1 MPVRLLHFTSA
12 ELAWECTTE
21 LNRECECISEPVSD
35 NTFVGNLVSSQ
46 LRLQKPQDGDFLS
59 SWYRVVEEL
68 TTRRLTYDT
77 DRLPTLSGLVLMTAE
92 QTRRSYAAGLCGE
105 ELAIGMVWLS
115 RDIYHTGERFP
126 CRRQEK
132 YHAPSWSWASIT
144 GMITYDSRITKPSQ
158 RNYNFTCIW
167 KGCKGF
173 PYTVESESVWPCLCW
188 P

>member
-21 LNRECECISEPVSD
+21 LTRECKCISEPVSD
-35 NTFVGNLVSSQ
+35 STFVGNLVSSQ

-59 SWYRVVEEL
+59 SWYRVVEEP
-68 TTRRLTYDT
+68 TTRRLTYDA
-77 DRLPTLSGLVLMTAE
+77 DRLPTLSGLVPTTAE

-105 ELAIGMVWLS
+105 EVAIGLLWLS

-132 YHAPSWSWASIT
+132 YHAPSWS
-144 GMITYDSRITKPSQ
+144 
-158 RNYNFTCIW
+158 
-167 KGCKGF
+167 
-173 PYTVESESVWPCLCW
+173 
-188 P
+188 

>member
-21 LNRECECISEPVSD
+21 LIRKCKCISEPVSD

-77 DRLPTLSGLVLMTAE
+77 DRPPTLSGLVLMTA
-92 QTRRSYAAGLCGE
+92 
-105 ELAIGMVWLS
+105 
-115 RDIYHTGERFP
+115 
-126 CRRQEK
+126 
-132 YHAPSWSWASIT
+132 
-144 GMITYDSRITKPSQ
+144 
-158 RNYNFTCIW
+158 
-167 KGCKGF
+167 
-173 PYTVESESVWPCLCW
+173 
-188 P
+188 